1 MSVKTACVLAAATLL
16 CTYGMVGCAVYSFAV
31 RKSLDLVFYGTL
43 PLTVLCGLLCV
54 VHIVLASRLAGR
66 EEAMTLC
73 HLALGWKLLEIPYF
87 LTNFV
92 LWLLLGGAF
101 FVVPGLQLGLV
112 TALPLAAFATYLPVL
127 SSSAYQLAAIRAAGR
142 AGVAVR
148 KRHIVLSL
156 LFVLD
161 TIDVILLWRLLRR
174 AEKER
179 NCHERGT
186 NEESQRFP

>member
-1 MSVKTACVLAAATLL
+1 MKTARVLALATIL

-31 RKSLDLVFYGTL
+31 RGDLELVLYGTL
-43 PLTVLCGLLCV
+43 PLTLACALLCV
-54 VHIVLASRLAGR
+54 SRSVLAPRLSGTA
-66 EEAMTLC
+66 EAKDLGC
-73 HLALGWKLLEIPYF
+73 LALGWKLLEIPYF
-87 LTNFV
+87 LENFA
-92 LWLLLGGAF
+92 LWLLMGGAF

-112 TALPLAAFATYLPVL
+112 TVLPLAALATYLPVL
-127 SSSAYQLAAIRAAGR
+127 SSSVYQLAAIRAAGK

-161 TIDVILLWRLLRR
+161 IIDAILLRHLLCR

-179 NCHERGT
+179 KQG
-186 NEESQRFP
+186 